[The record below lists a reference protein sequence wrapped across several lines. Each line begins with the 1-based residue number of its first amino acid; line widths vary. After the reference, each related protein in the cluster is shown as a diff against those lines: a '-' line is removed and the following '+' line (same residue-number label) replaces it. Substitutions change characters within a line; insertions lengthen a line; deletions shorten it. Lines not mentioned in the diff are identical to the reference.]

1 MSHEILMSV
10 ENGLLRV
17 AQVKDGELTALQ
29 AAPMGK
35 ADADSAS
42 SGMVGQIYLARV
54 ERVVERLQAAFVDIG
69 FDKSGFLGARE
80 ARALVPDATRDTPIE
95 DCVESGDTVL
105 VQVTRPPQGEK
116 GAQVTA
122 DVTVAGRGVVLAP
135 CRSRIAVS
143 RQIEDEAERARLIE
157 LAEKIR
163 AGDGVEAVDIEG
175 MDGPSG
181 WVLRTAAEGQ
191 DIEALAADMANVAA
205 QWEAL
210 LERAED
216 TEPPSLIHED
226 LGPVEKALRDLVRAD
241 TSAVVVEGA
250 AAFAVAKGFM
260 RQNMPQLAE
269 ILSPSDDG
277 EILFDRHDV
286 AGQLDKA
293 LSPRVDL
300 ASGAWLMIEPTEAMT
315 TVDVNSGSAE
325 GDALAVNLEAAAAI
339 AKQIRLRALGG
350 LVAID
355 FIDMTDEAA
364 HEAVLKA
371 LDDGFDGDKNAVRIG
386 PMSEFSVVEMTR
398 RRDVMTLSEA
408 LRQGGGGQEAEPADD

>member
-1 MSHEILMSV
+1 MTHEILMSV

-17 AQVKDGELTALQ
+17 AQLEDGHLTALQ
-29 AAPMGK
+29 AAPLGK
-35 ADADSAS
+35 ADAQAS
-42 SGMVGQIYLARV
+42 MVGQIYLARV
-54 ERVVERLQAAFVDIG
+54 ERVVGRLQAAFVDIG
-69 FDKSGFLGARE
+69 FDKSAFLGARE

-95 DCVESGDTVL
+95 DCVEDGDTVL
-105 VQVTRPPQGEK
+105 VQVTRPPQGDK

-122 DVTVAGRGVVLAP
+122 DVTLAGRGVVLAP
-135 CRSRIAVS
+135 CRTRIAVS
-143 RQIEDEAERARLIE
+143 RQIEDEAERTRLTE

-163 AGDGVEAVDIEG
+163 QGDGIDAVDVDG

-181 WVLRTAAEGQ
+181 WVLRTAAAGQ
-191 DIEALAADMANVAA
+191 EMDALAADMAQVAG

-216 TEPPSLIHED
+216 MDAPSLIHED
-226 LGPVEKALRDLVRAD
+226 LGPIEKALRDLVRAD
-241 TSAVVVEGA
+241 TAAVVVEGA
-250 AAFAVAKGFM
+250 AGFATAKGFM
-260 RQNMPQLAE
+260 RQNMAALAD
-269 ILSPSDDG
+269 ILSAAEDG

-293 LSPRVDL
+293 MSPRVDL
-300 ASGAWLMIEPTEAMT
+300 PSGAWLMIEATEAMT
-315 TVDVNSGSAE
+315 TVDVNSGAAE
-325 GDALAVNLEAAAAI
+325 GDALAVNLEAAAAL

-350 LVAID
+350 LIAID

-371 LDDGFDGDKNAVRIG
+371 LDAGFDGDKNPVRIG

-398 RRDVMTLSEA
+398 RREVMTLAEA
-408 LRQGGGGQEAEPADD
+408 LRQNGGD

>member
-1 MSHEILMSV
+1 MTHEILMSV

-17 AQVKDGELTALQ
+17 AQVEDGHLTALQ
-29 AAPMGK
+29 AAPLGK
-35 ADADSAS
+35 ADAQAS
-42 SGMVGQIYLARV
+42 MVGQIYLARV
-54 ERVVERLQAAFVDIG
+54 ERVVGRLQAAFVDIG
-69 FDKSGFLGARE
+69 FDKSAFLGARE

-95 DCVESGDTVL
+95 DCVEDGDTVL
-105 VQVTRPPQGEK
+105 VQVTRPPQGDK

-122 DVTVAGRGVVLAP
+122 DVTLAGRGVVLAP
-135 CRSRIAVS
+135 CRTRIAVS
-143 RQIEDEAERARLIE
+143 RQIEDEAERTRLTE

-163 AGDGVEAVDIEG
+163 QGDGIEAVDVDG

-181 WVLRTAAEGQ
+181 WVLRTAAAGQ
-191 DIEALAADMANVAA
+191 EMDALAADMAQVAG

-216 TEPPSLIHED
+216 MDAPSLIHED
-226 LGPVEKALRDLVRAD
+226 LGPIEKALRDLVRAD
-241 TSAVVVEGA
+241 TAAVVVEGA
-250 AAFAVAKGFM
+250 AGFATAKGFM
-260 RQNMPQLAE
+260 RQNMAALAD
-269 ILSPSDDG
+269 ILSAAEDG

-293 LSPRVDL
+293 MSPRVDL
-300 ASGAWLMIEPTEAMT
+300 PSGAWLMIETTEAMT
-315 TVDVNSGSAE
+315 TVDVNSGAAE
-325 GDALAVNLEAAAAI
+325 GDALAVNLEAAAAL

-350 LVAID
+350 LIAID

-371 LDDGFDGDKNAVRIG
+371 LDAGFDGDKNPVRIG

-398 RRDVMTLSEA
+398 RREVMTLAEA
-408 LRQGGGGQEAEPADD
+408 LRQNGGD

>member
-17 AQVKDGELTALQ
+17 AQVEDGELNAVHAALLKQ
-29 AAPMGK
+29 SEDK
-35 ADADSAS
+35 
-42 SGMVGQIYLARV
+42 SGNMVGQIYLARV

-69 FDKSGFLGARE
+69 FDKSAFLGARE

-95 DCVESGDTVL
+95 DCVEDGDTVL
-105 VQVTRPPQGEK
+105 VQVTRPPQGDK

-122 DVTVAGRGVVLAP
+122 DVTLAGRGVVLAP

-143 RQIEDEAERARLIE
+143 RQIEDETERARLTD

-163 AGDGVEAVDIEG
+163 AGDGIDAVDVDG

-191 DIEALAADMANVAA
+191 EIDALAADMANVAG

-210 LERAED
+210 LERAENA
-216 TEPPSLIHED
+216 EPPCLIHED

-250 AAFAVAKGFM
+250 AAFAAAKGFM
-260 RQNMPQLAE
+260 RQNMAPLAD
-269 ILSPSDDG
+269 ILSASEAG
-277 EILFDRHDV
+277 HDV
-286 AGQLDKA
+286 AGQLEKA
-293 LSPRVDL
+293 MSPRVDL
-300 ASGAWLMIEPTEAMT
+300 PSGAWLMIETTEAMT

-325 GDALAVNLEAAAAI
+325 GDALAVNLEAAAAL
-339 AKQIRLRALGG
+339 AQQIRLRALGG
-350 LVAID
+350 LIAID

-371 LDDGFDGDKNAVRIG
+371 LDVGFEGDKNPVRIG

-398 RRDVMTLSEA
+398 RREVMTLAEA
-408 LRQGGGGQEAEPADD
+408 LRQNGGG

>member
-1 MSHEILMSV
+1 MAHELLMSV

-17 AQVKDGELTALQ
+17 AQVEDGQLTALQ

-35 ADADSAS
+35 ADTQ
-42 SGMVGQIYLARV
+42 SGMTGQGAGQVVGQIYLARV

-69 FDKSGFLGARE
+69 TDKSGFLGARE

-95 DCVESGDTVL
+95 DCVEAGDTVL
-105 VQVTRPPQGEK
+105 VQVTRPPQGDK

-122 DVTVAGRGVVLAP
+122 DVTLAGRGVVLAP
-135 CRSRIAVS
+135 CRSRVAVS
-143 RQIEDEAERARLIE
+143 RQIEDESERNRLTE

-163 AGDGVEAVDIEG
+163 QGDGIDAVDVEG

-191 DIEALAADMANVAA
+191 EIDALAADMANVAG

-210 LERAED
+210 LERAEN
-216 TEPPSLIHED
+216 TEPPSLIHQD

-241 TSAVVVEGA
+241 TACVAVEGA
-250 AAFAVAKGFM
+250 AAFAIAKGFV
-260 RQNMPQLAE
+260 RQHMPQAAD
-269 ILSPSDDG
+269 ILSQSDDG

-315 TVDVNSGSAE
+315 TVDVNSGAAE
-325 GDALAVNLEAAAAI
+325 GDALAVNLEAASAI
-339 AKQIRLRALGG
+339 AQQIRLRALGG
-350 LVAID
+350 LIAID
-355 FIDMTDEAA
+355 FIDMTDETA

-371 LDDGFDGDKNAVRIG
+371 LDEGFDGDKNPVRIG

-398 RRDVMTLSEA
+398 RRDVMSLADA
-408 LRQGGGGQEAEPADD
+408 LRQQGDG

>member
-17 AQVKDGELTALQ
+17 AQVEDGALTGVQ
-29 AAPMGK
+29 AALLK
-35 ADADSAS
+35 QSEDK
-42 SGMVGQIYLARV
+42 SGNMVGQIYLARV

-69 FDKSGFLGARE
+69 FDKSAFLGARE

-95 DCVESGDTVL
+95 DCVEDGDTVL
-105 VQVTRPPQGEK
+105 VQVTRPPQGDK

-122 DVTVAGRGVVLAP
+122 DVTLAGRGVVLAP

-143 RQIEDEAERARLIE
+143 RQIEDETERARLTD

-163 AGDGVEAVDIEG
+163 AGDGVEAVDVDG

-191 DIEALAADMANVAA
+191 EIDALAADMANVAA

-210 LERAED
+210 LARAED
-216 TEPPSLIHED
+216 MDAPSLIHED

-241 TSAVVVEGA
+241 TAAVVVEGA
-250 AAFAVAKGFM
+250 AAFAAAKGFM
-260 RQNMPQLAE
+260 RQNMAPLAD
-269 ILSPSDDG
+269 ILSAGADG

-293 LSPRVDL
+293 MSPRVEL
-300 ASGAWLMIEPTEAMT
+300 PSGAWLMIETTEAMT
-315 TVDVNSGSAE
+315 TVDVNSGRAE
-325 GDALAVNLEAAAAI
+325 GDALAVNLEAAAAL

-350 LVAID
+350 LIAID
-355 FIDMTDEAA
+355 FIDMTDETA

-371 LDDGFDGDKNAVRIG
+371 LDAGFEGDKNPVRIG

-398 RRDVMTLSEA
+398 RREVMTLAEA
-408 LRQGGGGQEAEPADD
+408 LRQNGGG

>member
-1 MSHEILMSV
+1 MTHEILMSV

-17 AQVKDGELTALQ
+17 AQVEDGHLTALQ
-29 AAPMGK
+29 AAPLGK
-35 ADADSAS
+35 ADAQAS
-42 SGMVGQIYLARV
+42 MVGQIYLARV
-54 ERVVERLQAAFVDIG
+54 ERVVGRLQAAFVDIG
-69 FDKSGFLGARE
+69 FDKSAFLGARE

-95 DCVESGDTVL
+95 DCVEDGDTVL
-105 VQVTRPPQGEK
+105 VQVTRPPQGDK

-122 DVTVAGRGVVLAP
+122 DVTLAGRGVVLAP
-135 CRSRIAVS
+135 CRTRIAVS
-143 RQIEDEAERARLIE
+143 RQIEDEAERTRLTE

-163 AGDGVEAVDIEG
+163 QGDGIDAVDVDG

-181 WVLRTAAEGQ
+181 WVLRTAAAGQ
-191 DIEALAADMANVAA
+191 EMDALAADMAQVAG

-216 TEPPSLIHED
+216 MDAPSLIHED
-226 LGPVEKALRDLVRAD
+226 LGPIEKALRDLVRAD
-241 TSAVVVEGA
+241 TAAVVVEGA
-250 AAFAVAKGFM
+250 AGFATAKGFM
-260 RQNMPQLAE
+260 RQNMAALAD
-269 ILSPSDDG
+269 ILSAAEDG

-293 LSPRVDL
+293 MSPRVDL
-300 ASGAWLMIEPTEAMT
+300 PSGAWLMIETTEAMT
-315 TVDVNSGSAE
+315 TVDVNSGAAE
-325 GDALAVNLEAAAAI
+325 GDPLAVNLEAAAAL

-350 LVAID
+350 LIAID

-371 LDDGFDGDKNAVRIG
+371 LDAGFDGDKNPVRIG

-398 RRDVMTLSEA
+398 RREVMTLAEA
-408 LRQGGGGQEAEPADD
+408 LRQNGGD

>member
-1 MSHEILMSV
+1 MTHEILMSV

-17 AQVKDGELTALQ
+17 AQVEDGHLTALQ
-29 AAPMGK
+29 AAPLGK
-35 ADADSAS
+35 ADAQAS
-42 SGMVGQIYLARV
+42 MVGQIYLARV
-54 ERVVERLQAAFVDIG
+54 ERVVGRLQAAFVDIG
-69 FDKSGFLGARE
+69 FDKSAFLGARE

-95 DCVESGDTVL
+95 DCVEDGDTVL
-105 VQVTRPPQGEK
+105 VQVTRPPQGDK

-122 DVTVAGRGVVLAP
+122 DVTLAGRGVVLAP
-135 CRSRIAVS
+135 CRTRIAVS
-143 RQIEDEAERARLIE
+143 RQIEDEAERTRLTE

-163 AGDGVEAVDIEG
+163 QGDGIDAVDVDG

-181 WVLRTAAEGQ
+181 WVLRTAAAGQ
-191 DIEALAADMANVAA
+191 EMDALAADMAQVAG

-216 TEPPSLIHED
+216 MDAPSLIHED
-226 LGPVEKALRDLVRAD
+226 LGPIEKALRDLVRAD
-241 TSAVVVEGA
+241 TAAVVVEGA
-250 AAFAVAKGFM
+250 AGFATAKGFM
-260 RQNMPQLAE
+260 RQNMAALVD
-269 ILSPSDDG
+269 ILSAAEDG

-293 LSPRVDL
+293 MSPRVDL
-300 ASGAWLMIEPTEAMT
+300 PSGAWLMIETTEAMT
-315 TVDVNSGSAE
+315 TVDVNSGAAE
-325 GDALAVNLEAAAAI
+325 GDALAVNLEAAAAL

-350 LVAID
+350 LIAID

-371 LDDGFDGDKNAVRIG
+371 LDAGFDGDKNPVRIG

-398 RRDVMTLSEA
+398 RREVMTLAEA
-408 LRQGGGGQEAEPADD
+408 LRQNGGD

>member
-1 MSHEILMSV
+1 MPHEILMSV

-17 AQVKDGELTALQ
+17 AQVEDGALTTVQ
-29 AAPMGK
+29 AAPLSPSEDK
-35 ADADSAS
+35 
-42 SGMVGQIYLARV
+42 SGNMVGQIYLARV

-69 FDKSGFLGARE
+69 FDKSAFLGARE

-95 DCVESGDTVL
+95 DCVEDGDTVL
-105 VQVTRPPQGEK
+105 VQVTRPPQGDK

-122 DVTVAGRGVVLAP
+122 DVTLAGRGVVLAP

-143 RQIEDEAERARLIE
+143 RQIEDEAERTRLTD

-163 AGDGVEAVDIEG
+163 AGDSVEAVDVDG

-191 DIEALAADMANVAA
+191 EIDALAADMANVAA

-210 LERAED
+210 LARAED
-216 TEPPSLIHED
+216 MEAPSLIHED
-226 LGPVEKALRDLVRAD
+226 LGPVEKALRDLVRTD
-241 TSAVVVEGA
+241 TAAVVIEGA
-250 AAFAVAKGFM
+250 AAFAAAKGFM
-260 RQNMPQLAE
+260 RQNMAPLAD
-269 ILSPSDDG
+269 ILNACADG

-293 LSPRVDL
+293 MSPRVEL
-300 ASGAWLMIEPTEAMT
+300 PSGAWLMIETTEAMT

-325 GDALAVNLEAAAAI
+325 GDALAVNLEAASALAG
-339 AKQIRLRALGG
+339 QVRLRALGG
-350 LVAID
+350 LIAID

-371 LDDGFDGDKNAVRIG
+371 LDTGFEGDKNPVRIG

-398 RRDVMTLSEA
+398 RREVMTLAEA
-408 LRQGGGGQEAEPADD
+408 LRQNGDG

>member
-17 AQVKDGELTALQ
+17 AQVEDGELNAVQ
-29 AAPMGK
+29 AALLK
-35 ADADSAS
+35 QSEDK
-42 SGMVGQIYLARV
+42 SGNMVGQIYLARV

-69 FDKSGFLGARE
+69 FDKSAFLGARE

-95 DCVESGDTVL
+95 DCVEDGDTVL

-122 DVTVAGRGVVLAP
+122 DVTLAGRGVVLAP

-143 RQIEDEAERARLIE
+143 RQIEDETERARLTD

-163 AGDGVEAVDIEG
+163 AGDGIDAVDVDG

-191 DIEALAADMANVAA
+191 EIDALAADMANVAG

-210 LERAED
+210 LERAENA
-216 TEPPSLIHED
+216 EPPCLIHED

-250 AAFAVAKGFM
+250 AAFAAAKGFM
-260 RQNMPQLAE
+260 RQNMAPLAD
-269 ILSPSDDG
+269 ILSASEAG

-286 AGQLDKA
+286 AGQLDNA
-293 LSPRVDL
+293 MSPRVDL
-300 ASGAWLMIEPTEAMT
+300 PSGAWLMIETTEAMT
-315 TVDVNSGSAE
+315 TVDVNSGSAQ
-325 GDALAVNLEAAAAI
+325 GDALAVNLEAAVALAQ
-339 AKQIRLRALGG
+339 QIRLRALGG
-350 LVAID
+350 LIAID

-371 LDDGFDGDKNAVRIG
+371 LDMGFEGDKNPVRIG

-398 RRDVMTLSEA
+398 RREVMTLAEA
-408 LRQGGGGQEAEPADD
+408 LRQNGGG

>member
-1 MSHEILMSV
+1 MTHEILMSV

-17 AQVKDGELTALQ
+17 AQVEDGHLTALQ
-29 AAPMGK
+29 AAPLGK
-35 ADADSAS
+35 ADAQAS
-42 SGMVGQIYLARV
+42 MVGQIYLARV
-54 ERVVERLQAAFVDIG
+54 ERVVGRLQAAFVDIG
-69 FDKSGFLGARE
+69 FDKSAFLGARE

-95 DCVESGDTVL
+95 DCVEDGDTVL
-105 VQVTRPPQGEK
+105 VQVTRPPQGDK

-122 DVTVAGRGVVLAP
+122 DVTLAGRGVVLAP
-135 CRSRIAVS
+135 CRTRIAVS
-143 RQIEDEAERARLIE
+143 RQIEDEAERTRLTE

-163 AGDGVEAVDIEG
+163 QGDGIDAVDVDG

-181 WVLRTAAEGQ
+181 WVLRTAAAGQ
-191 DIEALAADMANVAA
+191 EMDALAADMAQVAG

-216 TEPPSLIHED
+216 MDAPSLIHED
-226 LGPVEKALRDLVRAD
+226 LGPIEKALRDLVRAD
-241 TSAVVVEGA
+241 TAAVVVEGA
-250 AAFAVAKGFM
+250 AGFATAKGFM
-260 RQNMPQLAE
+260 RQNMAALVD
-269 ILSPSDDG
+269 ILSAADDG

-293 LSPRVDL
+293 MSPRVDL
-300 ASGAWLMIEPTEAMT
+300 PSGAWLMIETTEAMT
-315 TVDVNSGSAE
+315 TVDVNSGAAE
-325 GDALAVNLEAAAAI
+325 GDALAVNLEAAAAL

-350 LVAID
+350 LIAID

-371 LDDGFDGDKNAVRIG
+371 LDAGFDGDKNPVRIG

-398 RRDVMTLSEA
+398 RREVMTLAEA
-408 LRQGGGGQEAEPADD
+408 LRQNGGD

>member
-1 MSHEILMSV
+1 MTHEILMSV

-17 AQVKDGELTALQ
+17 AQVEDGHLTALQ
-29 AAPMGK
+29 AAPLGK
-35 ADADSAS
+35 ADAQAS
-42 SGMVGQIYLARV
+42 MVGQIYLARV
-54 ERVVERLQAAFVDIG
+54 ERVVGRLQAAFVDIG
-69 FDKSGFLGARE
+69 FDKSAFLGARE

-95 DCVESGDTVL
+95 DCVEDGDTVL
-105 VQVTRPPQGEK
+105 VQVTRPPQGDK

-122 DVTVAGRGVVLAP
+122 DVTLAGRGVVLAP
-135 CRSRIAVS
+135 CRTRIAVS
-143 RQIEDEAERARLIE
+143 RQIEDEAERTRLTE

-163 AGDGVEAVDIEG
+163 QGDGIDAVDVDG

-181 WVLRTAAEGQ
+181 WVLRTAAAGQ
-191 DIEALAADMANVAA
+191 EMDALAADMAQVAG

-216 TEPPSLIHED
+216 MDAPSLIHED
-226 LGPVEKALRDLVRAD
+226 LGPIEKALRDLVRAD
-241 TSAVVVEGA
+241 TAAVVVEGA
-250 AAFAVAKGFM
+250 AGFATAKGFM
-260 RQNMPQLAE
+260 RQNMAALAD
-269 ILSPSDDG
+269 ILSAAEDG

-293 LSPRVDL
+293 MSPRVDL
-300 ASGAWLMIEPTEAMT
+300 PSGAWLMIETTEAMT
-315 TVDVNSGSAE
+315 TVDVNSGAAE
-325 GDALAVNLEAAAAI
+325 GDALAVNLEAAAAL

-350 LVAID
+350 LIAID

-371 LDDGFDGDKNAVRIG
+371 LDAGFDGDKNPVRIG

-398 RRDVMTLSEA
+398 RREVMTLAEA
-408 LRQGGGGQEAEPADD
+408 LRQNGGD